1 MTKHGIIFDFNG
13 TLFWDSQKH
22 ECAWRFF
29 AEKVCNRK
37 ISDEEFLTSVH
48 GRTNRF
54 ILEYLMQRELSEN
67 EIETFSTEK
76 ESIYRELCKN
86 DPEHFHL
93 APGAVELLDDLAHRG
108 IPRTIATASQIENLE
123 FYIESFG
130 LDRWFEIDKIVYD
143 DGSFPGKPA
152 PDIYQIASE
161 RIACLPKDCVV
172 VEDALSGIK
181 SAKRAG
187 IGSIFIIAP
196 KGPKMGNQIM
206 EEVDGVIKDFFL
218 FDRTLFAERAC
229 SL

>member
-1 MTKHGIIFDFNG
+1 MTKRGIIFDFNG

-22 ECAWRFF
+22 ECAWRSF
-29 AEKVCNRK
+29 AERVCNKK
-37 ISDEEFLTSVH
+37 ISDEEFLVSVH

-54 ILEYLMQRELSEN
+54 ILEYLMQRELSEK

-86 DPEHFHL
+86 DPEQFHL
-93 APGAVELLDDLAHRG
+93 APGAVELLEDLARRG

-143 DGSFPGKPA
+143 DGAFPGKPA

-161 RIACLPKDCVV
+161 RIECSPKDCVV

-181 SAKRAG
+181 AAKRAG

-196 KGPKMGNQIM
+196 KGSAMRNETIEG
-206 EEVDGVIKDFFL
+206 VDGVIEDFFL
-218 FDRTLFAERAC
+218 FDRTLFDERAYR
-229 SL
+229 L